1 MRILHFSDVHVQES
15 VTAMPLTEL
24 LGKRI
29 LAAGNLFLKRGRLFR
44 DAQEKLAALI
54 AFAERERVDVALY
67 TGDFTAV
74 GSEAEYAEARRAFEP
89 LTRCAAGLCAVPGN
103 HDLYLED
110 TVEHA
115 RFERH
120 FGEFARSD
128 WPDSAVDGV
137 FPFVR
142 LFGESL
148 AVIGVNSAKPNPNP
162 FLSTG
167 CIPDGQLA
175 ALEKLLEDPRLTGRW
190 IVAMTHYGVIRKD
203 GTPDTPHHG
212 LENVAA
218 FMRICN
224 RPGVVVVHGH
234 IHHRFH
240 HAPSEQ
246 RPWLFCSGSAT
257 QREREGFW
265 LYELSGTH
273 LRATPGAWT
282 GSEYVLE
289 SAGALELGARS

>member
-15 VTAMPLTEL
+15 VAAMPLAEL
-24 LGKRI
+24 MGKRL

-44 DAQEKLAALI
+44 DAQRKLAALI
-54 AFAERERVDVALY
+54 EFARREQVEIALY

-74 GSEAEYAEARRAFEP
+74 GSEAEYSEARRAFEP
-89 LTRCAAGLCAVPGN
+89 LARAATGLCAVPGN

-120 FGEFARSD
+120 FGDFARSD
-128 WPDSAVDGV
+128 WPESAVDGV

-142 LFGESL
+142 LFGEQL

-167 CIPDGQLA
+167 CIPQRQLEVLA
-175 ALEKLLEDPRLTGRW
+175 KLLDDPRLNGRW
-190 IVAMTHYGVIRKD
+190 IVVMTHYGVIRPD
-203 GTPDTPHHG
+203 GSPDTPTHG
-212 LENVAA
+212 LENVDA
-218 FMRICN
+218 FMRICT

-240 HAPSEQ
+240 HAPSE
-246 RPWLFCSGSAT
+246 RHPWLFCSGSAT
-257 QREREGFW
+257 QRDREGFW
-265 LYELSGTH
+265 LFELDGNH
-273 LRATPGAWT
+273 LRATPGTWT
-282 GSEYVLE
+282 GDDYRLHGE
-289 SAGALELGARS
+289 GALELGRR